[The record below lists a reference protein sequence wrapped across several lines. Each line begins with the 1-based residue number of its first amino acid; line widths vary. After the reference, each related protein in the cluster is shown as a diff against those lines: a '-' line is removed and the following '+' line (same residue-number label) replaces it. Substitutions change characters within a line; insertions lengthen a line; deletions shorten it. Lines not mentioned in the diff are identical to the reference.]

1 MKGRVNE
8 ELVLAEYMV
17 LWINS
22 HYGKKYI
29 KQNATGTAGNMPKIN
44 QKVVKNIL
52 IPLPPIQEQIEIM
65 RVVEQTNRK
74 DIGVNIVN
82 ASKSLEIIKQ
92 SVLSKAF
99 RGELGTND
107 PSEESAIELLKEIL
121 QEQVK

>member
-1 MKGRVNE
+1 
-8 ELVLAEYMV
+8 MV